1 MAVCQWHEARKTCLL
16 VNRDR
21 KSKNKIFLPLGR
33 HSIMNG
39 LAIPVELEK
48 EHFDLA
54 AQTLIAFTES
64 TQALEDWCVTRSK
77 YKISYLVAP
86 VE

>member
-1 MAVCQWHEARKTCLL
+1 
-16 VNRDR
+16 
-21 KSKNKIFLPLGR
+21 
-33 HSIMNG
+33 MNG

-77 YKISYLVAP
+77 KMFEDVQQLTSFRCYLRRLV
-86 VE
+86 